1 MLTAKRKKEIDL
13 IIKKHLEGK
22 LDADDID
29 DKLINDEEWK
39 YFDLKCGSISSY
51 IFLILF
57 WICDAD
63 FS

>member
-29 DKLINDEEWK
+29 D
-39 YFDLKCGSISSY
+39 
-51 IFLILF
+51 
-57 WICDAD
+57 
-63 FS
+63 

>member
-29 DKLINDEEWK
+29 DKLNKLGLNIVQQSKIENLELHDNV
-39 YFDLKCGSISSY
+39 YVVVTR
-51 IFLILF
+51 
-57 WICDAD
+57 
-63 FS
+63 